1 MATGLAIK
9 ERYAM
14 PTGSYTDPLQSSNPA
29 SSGKSSSDVRN
40 ITNEAKQA
48 AQEHA
53 GAVWNSTKDSARS
66 LIGEQQ
72 RAAAG
77 GIGDFAQALRKVAQE
92 MGGGQ
97 QSSTSRLVQS
107 AADGL
112 ERFSGSLK
120 DRDLNGLVGE
130 VESFARRQP
139 VAFFGAA
146 VAAGFLAVR
155 FLKSSNQT
163 QQTQPAARDFT
174 SGTAARDFT
183 PGTPY

>member
-1 MATGLAIK
+1 MATG
-9 ERYAM
+9 
-14 PTGSYTDPLQSSNPA
+14 TFNDPLQSSNPT
-29 SSGKSSSDVRN
+29 SPGSKGSTDVRN
-40 ITNEAKQA
+40 LTNQAKQTI
-48 AQEHA
+48 QD
-53 GAVWNSTKDSARS
+53 NARS

-77 GIGDFAQALRKVAQE
+77 GLGDFAQALRKVAQE
-92 MGGGQ
+92 LGDKQGDGQ

-120 DRDLNGLVGE
+120 DKDLNGLVGE
-130 VESFARRQP
+130 VETFARRQP

-146 VAAGFLAVR
+146 LAAGFLAVR
-155 FLKSSNQT
+155 FLKSSNQAGSA
-163 QQTQPAARDFT
+163 QSSRRDFT